1 MKGFPPRGLY
11 RRITEGVHLAS
22 RKTLWPVGVFHWTM
36 NDQRDR
42 SNMEQTPMPVNE
54 KVQSVSEEAAK
65 TEVSSTYGPYCPTKL
80 DFDPLKDLNL
90 PDSYNEVL
98 KRFKGLQGERTTES
112 LN

>member
-1 MKGFPPRGLY
+1 
-11 RRITEGVHLAS
+11 
-22 RKTLWPVGVFHWTM
+22 
-36 NDQRDR
+36 
-42 SNMEQTPMPVNE
+42 MPVNE
-54 KVQSVSEEAAK
+54 KEQDVAEKATE

-98 KRFKGLQGERTTES
+98 KRFKGLQGERTIDN